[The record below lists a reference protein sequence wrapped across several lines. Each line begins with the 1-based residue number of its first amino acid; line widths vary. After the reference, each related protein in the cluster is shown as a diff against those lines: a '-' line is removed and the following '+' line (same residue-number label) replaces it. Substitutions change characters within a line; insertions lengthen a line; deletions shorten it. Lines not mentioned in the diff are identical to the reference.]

1 MSPQTLALAVAV
13 REVYEAKLE
22 ELEGKVPEGSVA
34 VYVKDLAR
42 HLRWAKRTVQKWV
55 DQAEAAGLVD
65 VQKDGNRLA
74 LRPVEGAPLEEA
86 AFRLLPEPERLAREL
101 GEGGKYV
108 HPLTGETCVLY
119 LPASACAFSPKTEE
133 NALQDEENHRA
144 RHAHDRARLP
154 EERPSGEEKPRA
166 RSEVASPSQSP
177 EERARSELEALAE
190 KTGARVFYVPR
201 PHAPEEDGVEV
212 EL

>member
-1 MSPQTLALAVAV
+1 V
-13 REVYEAKLE
+13 EEAA
-22 ELEGKVPEGSVA
+22 GKNIPEGSVA

-65 VQKDGNRLA
+65 VQRDGNRLA
-74 LRPVEGAPLEEA
+74 IRPVEGAPLEEA

-101 GEGGKYV
+101 GEGGSYV
-108 HPLTGETCVLY
+108 HPLTGETCVLF
-119 LPASACAFSPKTEE
+119 LPQTACAFPSKTEE
-133 NALQDEENHRA
+133 NALQYEENQRA
-144 RHAHDRARLP
+144 RHAHDRARPP

-166 RSEVASPSQSP
+166 RSEVASPSQGP
-177 EERARSELEALAE
+177 EERARALAE
-190 KTGARVFYVPR
+190 VAQGLGGRVFRITAPR
-201 PHAPEEDGVEV
+201 PRPEEDEVEV